1 MDNLLRR
8 VNSHRLLQT
17 RIKIVDEDWQTG
29 DVVHVRVRNDDVFDF
44 GPLLVGQSNRDT
56 AGVNRHAVVD

>member
-1 MDNLLRR
+1 M
-8 VNSHRLLQT
+8 
-17 RIKIVDEDWQTG
+17 
-29 DVVHVRVRNDDVFDF
+29 VHVRVGNNDVFDF